1 MEEEMLWLRS
11 AWIMW
16 LDDHNRQA
24 DDDHEKWTWKDDRWS
39 SPSGKPQPPT
49 LLNLRKVEGAD
60 HWRQA
65 TVCGTNRP
73 RKQWQL
79 ILHKQH
85 MLLVVD
91 YKFKSVFY
99 SRFEKKKIE
108 LQFVQRTNC
117 SHILVVPRLS
127 ERFEVDNWVVKVSSQ
142 PRDILFKKIC
152 KEMPSRVAG
161 RY

>member
-24 DDDHEKWTWKDDRWS
+24 DDDHERWTWKDDCWS

-49 LLNLRKVEGAD
+49 LLNLRKVEGTD
-60 HWRQA
+60 HWRQV

-79 ILHKQH
+79 ILQKQH

-99 SRFEKKKIE
+99 SRFEKKKNWTSVCPKDK
-108 LQFVQRTNC
+108 LFSHFGC
-117 SHILVVPRLS
+117 SKVVRKIWSRQLS
-127 ERFEVDNWVVKVSSQ
+127 CQSKQ
-142 PRDILFKKIC
+142 PAQGYFI
-152 KEMPSRVAG
+152 
-161 RY
+161 